1 MALQFHLVPR
11 KNLSKNVEAGKEKL
25 YYAQT
30 RATGTCSFDELC
42 EIVAESS
49 TASSGDVKV
58 VIDRVIK
65 FLLLFLARGEVVQCG
80 ELGTF
85 QLLQTSSGS
94 VTVEE
99 FSSSMLYRARL
110 IATVYKQ
117 AAAVSHY
124 PRAYAREIAYS
135 RYISEV
141 NGDNRATYCKMLE
154 SIAQSLV
161 PIVYNLNNENV

>member
-1 MALQFHLVPR
+1 MALQFHLVQR
-11 KNLSKNVEAGKEKL
+11 KNLSKNVEVGKEKL

-94 VTVEE
+94 VTAEE
-99 FSSSMLYRARL
+99 FSSNMLYRARL
-110 IATVYKQ
+110 RFRFYVPGALPDASPKAGGRRPSALVLTQ
-117 AAAVSHY
+117 D
-124 PRAYAREIAYS
+124 RAPSFLY
-135 RYISEV
+135 
-141 NGDNRATYCKMLE
+141 
-154 SIAQSLV
+154 
-161 PIVYNLNNENV
+161 

>member
-1 MALQFHLVPR
+1 MALQFHLVQR
-11 KNLSKNVEAGKEKL
+11 KNLSKNVEEGKEKL

-30 RATGTCSFDELC
+30 RATGTCSFEELC
-42 EIVAESS
+42 NIVAESS

-94 VTVEE
+94 VTVDE

-110 IATVYKQ
+110 RFRPGPKL
-117 AAAVSHY
+117 
-124 PRAYAREIAYS
+124 RELILTAK
-135 RYISEV
+135 SERFKIEEPKKPAEGGGEDDRPV
-141 NGDNRATYCKMLE
+141 IE
-154 SIAQSLV
+154 
-161 PIVYNLNNENV
+161 

>member
-1 MALQFHLVPR
+1 MALQFHLVQR
-11 KNLSKNVEAGKEKL
+11 KNLSKNVEVGKEKL

-85 QLLQTSSGS
+85 QLLQTSSS
-94 VTVEE
+94 N
-99 FSSSMLYRARL
+99 MLYRARL
-110 IATVYKQ
+110 RFRPGPKLRELILTAKSERFKLEESKPATPDGG
-117 AAAVSHY
+117 SDR
-124 PRAYAREIAYS
+124 PEI
-135 RYISEV
+135 E
-141 NGDNRATYCKMLE
+141 
-154 SIAQSLV
+154 
-161 PIVYNLNNENV
+161 

>member
-58 VIDRVIK
+58 VIDRVNK

-110 IATVYKQ
+110 IATVYK
-117 AAAVSHY
+117 
-124 PRAYAREIAYS
+124 
-135 RYISEV
+135 
-141 NGDNRATYCKMLE
+141 
-154 SIAQSLV
+154 
-161 PIVYNLNNENV
+161 

>member
-1 MALQFHLVPR
+1 MPLQFHLVLR

-25 YYAQT
+25 HYAQT
-30 RATGTCSFDELC
+30 RATGTCTFEELC
-42 EIVAESS
+42 SIVADSS

-85 QLLQTSSGS
+85 QLVQTSSGS
-94 VTVEE
+94 VTAEE

-110 IATVYKQ
+110 RFRPGPKL
-117 AAAVSHY
+117 
-124 PRAYAREIAYS
+124 RELILTTK
-135 RYISEV
+135 SE
-141 NGDNRATYCKMLE
+141 RFKLE
-154 SIAQSLV
+154 ESKPSEGGGSGSGEDDRPVI
-161 PIVYNLNNENV
+161 E